1 MRTCLEK
8 ISMDERH
15 EELLRNEYNPDNEYN
30 DSHQNAL
37 NINNGDDNRGKGT
50 GSSGHG
56 YWLPDCT
63 GQIGV
68 INYSN
73 FDTDISFNAGNRSD
87 NDART
92 QSLTRSLYNH
102 TNEYS
107 YSLIDTSA
115 NVAEGQYKIF

>member
-15 EELLRNEYNPDNEYN
+15 EELLRNEYNPDNEYSA
-30 DSHQNAL
+30 SHQNAL

>member
-30 DSHQNAL
+30 ASHQNAL